1 MKPLMII
8 LDMDMNAIVIIALI
22 ISVLVTV
29 IITSIIVMRALWE
42 RRENPEKL
50 LALVEDVRKEIEPS
64 MNELGYGYIDSWILD
79 KQKIPELVFFK
90 RYDDHS
96 VSVKFKLFDRSSFGV
111 RVYNEKGD
119 IWVAS
124 NFRVNSVDLKEDVEK
139 AEESLTSRFLETL
152 KDRV

>member
-1 MKPLMII
+1 MEPLMIF
-8 LDMDMNAIVIIALI
+8 LDVDMNTIVIIALI

-29 IITSIIVMRALWE
+29 IITAIIVMRALWE

-96 VSVKFKLFDRSSFGV
+96 VSVKFKLFDRSYFNA

-124 NFRVNSVDLKEDVEK
+124 NFRVNSADLKEDVEK
-139 AEESLTSRFLETL
+139 AEESLTCRFLETL
-152 KDRV
+152 KD

>member
-1 MKPLMII
+1 
-8 LDMDMNAIVIIALI
+8 
-22 ISVLVTV
+22 
-29 IITSIIVMRALWE
+29 MRTLKE
-42 RRENPEKL
+42 RRENTEKL

-64 MNELGYGYIDSWILD
+64 MNELGYSYIDSWNSAEH
-79 KQKIPELVFFK
+79 KIPKLVFYK

-96 VSVKFKLFDRSSFGV
+96 VCVKFKLFDRSSFSV

-124 NFRVNSVDLKEDVEK
+124 NFIVNSADLKEDVEK

-152 KDRV
+152 KG

>member
-1 MKPLMII
+1 MEPLMIF
-8 LDMDMNAIVIIALI
+8 LDVDMNTIVIMVLI

-29 IITSIIVMRALWE
+29 IITAIIVMRALWE
-42 RRENPEKL
+42 RRENPKKL

-64 MNELGYGYIDSWILD
+64 MNELGYGYIDFWILD

-124 NFRVNSVDLKEDVEK
+124 NYIVNSADLKEDVEK
-139 AEESLTSRFLETL
+139 AEESLTCRFLGTL

>member
-1 MKPLMII
+1 MIL
-8 LDMDMNAIVIIALI
+8 LDVDMNAIVIMALI
-22 ISVLVTV
+22 ISILVTV
-29 IITSIIVMRALWE
+29 IITAIIVIRALTE
-42 RRENPEKL
+42 RSKNTEKL
-50 LALVEDVRKEIEPS
+50 LAFVENIRKEIEPS
-64 MNELGYGYIDSWILD
+64 MNELGYSYIDSWNSAER
-79 KQKIPELVFFK
+79 KIPELVFFK

-124 NFRVNSVDLKEDVEK
+124 NYIVKADLKEDVEK

-152 KDRV
+152 KD

>member
-1 MKPLMII
+1 MEPLMIL
-8 LDMDMNAIVIIALI
+8 LDMDMNAIVIMALI

-29 IITSIIVMRALWE
+29 IITAIIVMKALWE
-42 RRENPEKL
+42 RRGNPEKL

-64 MNELGYGYIDSWILD
+64 MNELGYSYIDSWNSAEH
-79 KQKIPELVFFK
+79 KIPKLVFYK

-96 VSVKFKLFDRSSFGV
+96 VCVKFRLFDRSSFSV

-124 NFRVNSVDLKEDVEK
+124 NFIVKADLKEDVEK

-152 KDRV
+152 KG

>member
-1 MKPLMII
+1 MKPLMIL
-8 LDMDMNAIVIIALI
+8 LDMDMNAIVIMALI

-29 IITSIIVMRALWE
+29 IITAIIVMRALWE
-42 RRENPEKL
+42 RRGNPEKL

-79 KQKIPELVFFK
+79 KQKILELVFFK

-96 VSVKFKLFDRSSFGV
+96 VSVKFKLFDRSYFNA

-124 NFRVNSVDLKEDVEK
+124 NFRVNSADLKEDVEK
-139 AEESLTSRFLETL
+139 AEKSLTCRFLETL

>member
-1 MKPLMII
+1 MKPLMIL
-8 LDMDMNAIVIIALI
+8 LDMDMNAIVIMALI
-22 ISVLVTV
+22 ISVLVTI
-29 IITSIIVMRALWE
+29 IITAIIVMRVLWE
-42 RRENPEKL
+42 RRENPENL

-90 RYDDHS
+90 RYEDHS
-96 VSVKFKLFDRSSFGV
+96 VSVKFKLFDRSYFNA

-124 NFRVNSVDLKEDVEK
+124 NFRVNSTDLKEDVEK
-139 AEESLTSRFLETL
+139 AEKSLTCRFLETL

>member
-1 MKPLMII
+1 MEPLMIL
-8 LDMDMNAIVIIALI
+8 LDVDMNVIVIIALI

-29 IITSIIVMRALWE
+29 IITAIIVIRALTE
-42 RRENPEKL
+42 RSKYTEKL
-50 LALVEDVRKEIEPS
+50 LALAENIRKEIEPS
-64 MNELGYGYIDSWILD
+64 MKELGYSYIYSWNSAER
-79 KQKIPELVFFK
+79 KIPELVFYK

-96 VSVKFKLFDRSSFGV
+96 ASVKFKLFDRSSFGV

-124 NFRVNSVDLKEDVEK
+124 NYIVKADLKEDVEK

-152 KDRV
+152 KDSV

>member
-1 MKPLMII
+1 MEPLMIF
-8 LDMDMNAIVIIALI
+8 LDVDMNTIVIMVLI

-29 IITSIIVMRALWE
+29 IITAIIVMRALWE
-42 RRENPEKL
+42 RRENPKKL

-96 VSVKFKLFDRSSFGV
+96 VSVKFKLFDRSYFNA

-124 NFRVNSVDLKEDVEK
+124 NFRVNSADLKEDVEK
-139 AEESLTSRFLETL
+139 AEKSLTCRFLETL

>member
-1 MKPLMII
+1 MKPLMIF
-8 LDMDMNAIVIIALI
+8 LDVDMNTIVIMALI

-29 IITSIIVMRALWE
+29 IITAIIVMRVLWE

-96 VSVKFKLFDRSSFGV
+96 ISVKFRLFDRSSFSV

-124 NFRVNSVDLKEDVEK
+124 NFRVNSADLKEDVEK

-152 KDRV
+152 KD

>member
-1 MKPLMII
+1 MEPLMIL
-8 LDMDMNAIVIIALI
+8 LDVDMNAIVIMALI
-22 ISVLVTV
+22 KSILVTV
-29 IITSIIVMRALWE
+29 IITAIIVIRALTE
-42 RRENPEKL
+42 RSKNTEKL
-50 LALVEDVRKEIEPS
+50 LAFVENIRKEIEPS
-64 MNELGYGYIDSWILD
+64 MNELGYSYIDSWNSAER
-79 KQKIPELVFFK
+79 KIPELVFFK

-124 NFRVNSVDLKEDVEK
+124 NYIVNSADLKEDVEK

-152 KDRV
+152 KD

>member
-1 MKPLMII
+1 MKPLMIL
-8 LDMDMNAIVIIALI
+8 LDVDMNTIVIMALI

-29 IITSIIVMRALWE
+29 IITAIIVMRALWE

-64 MNELGYGYIDSWILD
+64 MNELGYGYIDAWILD

-96 VSVKFKLFDRSSFGV
+96 VSVKFKLFDRSYFNA

-124 NFRVNSVDLKEDVEK
+124 NYIVN
-139 AEESLTSRFLETL
+139 
-152 KDRV
+152 

>member
-1 MKPLMII
+1 MKPLMIL
-8 LDMDMNAIVIIALI
+8 LDMDMNAIVIMALI

-29 IITSIIVMRALWE
+29 IITAIIVMRALWE
-42 RRENPEKL
+42 RRGNPEKL

-96 VSVKFKLFDRSSFGV
+96 VSVKFRLFDRSSFNA

-124 NFRVNSVDLKEDVEK
+124 NFRVNSADLKKDVEK
-139 AEESLTSRFLETL
+139 AEESLTCRFLGTL
-152 KDRV
+152 KD